1 MGANAPMRY
10 LREAKNCALGA
21 DGELVNSKISPR
33 LLKMFPNAKPWEQ
46 LSQSEKDDVLNKLLP
61 EIWIPTLIHEMGHNL
76 GLRHNFAGS
85 EDKANFYSE
94 AELKA
99 KGIDHAV
106 PFSSVMEYGD
116 DLKTLPVMGKY
127 DVAALKFAYAQKVQL
142 ADGSWTSVKG
152 SLADTLA
159 APLAAAKKTNPVA
172 RAEELITK
180 YSYCTD
186 EHTGINAG
194 CRRFDLGTTFT
205 EIVQNEIETYKN
217 AYNRRNLRADRAS
230 MSLYDDPAYASR
242 IYDTFFGLR
251 LMQEVYERVKYG
263 NQIDDADERWTKD
276 PFLADLKNASALS
289 TEFLLSVIATPD
301 LHCVLQE
308 KATQKLL
315 IGQIDEFGGSFADC
329 YAIPLNDKYS
339 MYGTFGRLLVSRKDP
354 NSDNHYADQIDV
366 RGYWIDKAMA
376 ARALFQRSF
385 GITTL
390 DSQTDNLMDRPDLA
404 PEIMALTQSM
414 VLNQLSADTEVQYAN
429 GTSEIVTLPVDTS
442 NNIVDKSIF
451 DNPDSPNNQEATDS
465 LALSMGLPGGFYLRN
480 AFHFNQL
487 LTASIAVNSIDNAHS
502 ISGRQVADAV
512 KVSKWSIASGNSVS
526 PNAKTFTIGSVQYIA
541 MPQNMIAYKAMQNR
555 ETALILEK
563 VDQKRLQDLV
573 KLKTAPPPV
582 ADPKD
587 LTDDEKAV
595 WALKPEV
602 IQNYLDGVLK
612 DSSFYEN
619 VVNLLPGA

>member
-1 MGANAPMRY
+1 
-10 LREAKNCALGA
+10 
-21 DGELVNSKISPR
+21 
-33 LLKMFPNAKPWEQ
+33 
-46 LSQSEKDDVLNKLLP
+46 
-61 EIWIPTLIHEMGHNL
+61 
-76 GLRHNFAGS
+76 
-85 EDKANFYSE
+85 
-94 AELKA
+94 
-99 KGIDHAV
+99 
-106 PFSSVMEYGD
+106 
-116 DLKTLPVMGKY
+116 
-127 DVAALKFAYAQKVQL
+127 
-142 ADGSWTSVKG
+142 
-152 SLADTLA
+152 
-159 APLAAAKKTNPVA
+159 
-172 RAEELITK
+172 
-180 YSYCTD
+180 
-186 EHTGINAG
+186 
-194 CRRFDLGTTFT
+194 
-205 EIVQNEIETYKN
+205 
-217 AYNRRNLRADRAS
+217 
-230 MSLYDDPAYASR
+230 
-242 IYDTFFGLR
+242 
-251 LMQEVYERVKYG
+251 
-263 NQIDDADERWTKD
+263 
-276 PFLADLKNASALS
+276 
-289 TEFLLSVIATPD
+289 
-301 LHCVLQE
+301 
-308 KATQKLL
+308 
-315 IGQIDEFGGSFADC
+315 
-329 YAIPLNDKYS
+329 
-339 MYGTFGRLLVSRKDP
+339 
-354 NSDNHYADQIDV
+354 
-366 RGYWIDKAMA
+366 
-376 ARALFQRSF
+376 
-385 GITTL
+385 
-390 DSQTDNLMDRPDLA
+390 
-404 PEIMALTQSM
+404 M